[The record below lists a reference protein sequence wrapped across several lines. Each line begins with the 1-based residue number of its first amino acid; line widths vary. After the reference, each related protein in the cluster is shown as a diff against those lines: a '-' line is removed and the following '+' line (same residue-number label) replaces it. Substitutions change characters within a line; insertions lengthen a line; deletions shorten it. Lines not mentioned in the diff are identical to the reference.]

1 MFTLGK
7 GLIMDYT
14 IVMYQY
20 PLGTHLTHEI
30 VNKLKNIKP
39 HFICFPEY
47 FFVNKKLGNHVQTPH
62 NQSLQLKRMQ
72 TLSRELQTVVI
83 GGTMPE
89 LNGNLLHNTTFVF
102 QNGNMV
108 GFYRK
113 QNLFFAEEGKITPG
127 NGHVIFN
134 AYGIRFSVLI
144 CADVFRDENF
154 LALKELGAQIIFIPT
169 FSLMRNETVEEKFKR
184 DNDIF
189 IRGAQ
194 LANAILVKVCGV
206 KSDYKN
212 FLQARSLI
220 ASPDGILYRVE
231 PDQEDKA
238 MIIVNTVS
246 I

>member
-1 MFTLGK
+1 
-7 GLIMDYT
+7 MDYT

-30 VNKLKNIKP
+30 VSKLKNIKP

-108 GFYRK
+108 GLY
-113 QNLFFAEEGKITPG
+113 FAEEGKITPG
-127 NGHVIFN
+127 NCHVIFN

-189 IRGAQ
+189 VRGAQ

-238 MIIVNTVS
+238 MIIVNTIS